1 MRRGKETCRIL
12 KEIRRQIADA
22 NDIEYITSECRFQGD
37 CLGTCPKCEA
47 EVQYLEQQL
56 SARHAAGKAIA
67 LAGISAGLLF
77 SLATSCASN
86 SQPILEKEQSTEST
100 NKNKDVVGIVPN
112 TSQQITCEIEIDR
125 IWTKADADSVA
136 IYGIVKDSITNK
148 SIKNATISEVD
159 NMSNSTESDI
169 NGIFSIKVKKGSKV
183 IIIAPFYK
191 DLSFIADSNCNIKAY
206 LKEEP
211 ELDGEIPAPVENT
224 P

>member
-1 MRRGKETCRIL
+1 MEFDKKVIFDVDGFIETGKQFDLDLRLPEDNR
-12 KEIRRQIADA
+12 
-22 NDIEYITSECRFQGD
+22 N
-37 CLGTCPKCEA
+37 
-47 EVQYLEQQL
+47 V
-56 SARHAAGKAIA
+56 
-67 LAGISAGLLF
+67 
-77 SLATSCASN
+77 
-86 SQPILEKEQSTEST
+86 
-100 NKNKDVVGIVPN
+100 
-112 TSQQITCEIEIDR
+112 
-125 IWTKADADSVA
+125 

-211 ELDGEIPAPVENT
+211 ELVGEIPAPVENT

>member
-1 MRRGKETCRIL
+1 M
-12 KEIRRQIADA
+12 
-22 NDIEYITSECRFQGD
+22 F
-37 CLGTCPKCEA
+37 
-47 EVQYLEQQL
+47 
-56 SARHAAGKAIA
+56 H
-67 LAGISAGLLF
+67 
-77 SLATSCASN
+77 
-86 SQPILEKEQSTEST
+86 
-100 NKNKDVVGIVPN
+100 
-112 TSQQITCEIEIDR
+112 
-125 IWTKADADSVA
+125 
-136 IYGIVKDSITNK
+136 K
-148 SIKNATISEVD
+148 SIKNATISEVN